1 MMLSP
6 TMLGKFGEVLK
17 DFIKKGAL
25 SLGKL
30 IKSCFVSPPGWL
42 FCGLDFALMKWRR
55 TAAMQ

>member
-1 MMLSP
+1 MLAR
-6 TMLGKFGEVLK
+6 FEDVLK

-30 IKSCFVSPPGWL
+30 IKSCFVAPPGWL
-42 FCGLDFALMKWRR
+42 FAGLDFALMKWRR